1 MKDRIAIISENE
13 PAWLAEL
20 RQKAAD
26 DFANSTWSANK
37 YGLNVF
43 VNPKSVPLPSV
54 DDLDHAPAMIHAPAD
69 TLVLQLADALR
80 DDLRGDVLRRLFSA
94 YDSRDRIAAFHA
106 ALAETGTFIH
116 AHAGVRP
123 AAPVSIDVAMGGGTR
138 LDRTVVVAEPGAEL
152 TVIERTSSREPGG
165 RRVAATHVFAAPG
178 SKVTHISVQ
187 DASDDAAD
195 FTFRHAEVGA
205 NASVTWIDC
214 IIGGAYAK
222 SRMVTNL
229 TGEGAS
235 VGAKALFFGQGA
247 QIFDIKQTVNHLAS
261 RTHSDL
267 RSRGALAEASKA
279 IFRGLVRVEK
289 GTKGCVGDQRE
300 DVLLL
305 GARAEADA
313 IPMLEIGTDDVRCG
327 HGATVGRVDR
337 EKLFYLMSRGLSE
350 AAARRFLVEGFFA
363 PIIAEMRDEGLVDM
377 VQCLIDERLD
387 RAHAQ

>member
-1 MKDRIAIISENE
+1 MRDLIAAISENE

-43 VNPKSVPLPSV
+43 VNPKSVPAPTV
-54 DDLDHAPAMIHAPAD
+54 DDIDRSAATIHAPSD
-69 TLVLQLADALR
+69 LLVLRLEDALR
-80 DDLRGDVLRRLFSA
+80 DDLRGDVLRRLYSA
-94 YDSRDRIAAFHA
+94 YDTHDRIAAFHA
-106 ALAETGTFIH
+106 ALSEGGAFIH
-116 AHAGVRP
+116 AHAGVKP
-123 AAPVSIDVAMGGGTR
+123 EAPISIDAVMNAGTR
-138 LDRTVVVAEPGAEL
+138 LDRTIVVAEPGSEL

-165 RRVAATHVFAAPG
+165 RRVASTHVFAAPG

-187 DASDDAAD
+187 DAASDAAD
-195 FTFRHAEVGA
+195 FTFRRAEVGA

-222 SRMVTNL
+222 SRMVTDL
-229 TGEGAS
+229 VGEGAS
-235 VGAKALFFGQGA
+235 VGAKALFFGTGT
-247 QIFDIKQTVNHLAS
+247 QIIDVKQTVRHLAS
-261 RTHSDL
+261 HTHSDL
-267 RSRGALAEASKA
+267 RSRGVLADASKA
-279 IFRGLVRVEK
+279 VFRGLVRVEK
-289 GTKGCVGDQRE
+289 GTKGCVGNQRE

-350 AAARRFLVEGFFA
+350 TAARRFLVEGFFA

-387 RAHAQ
+387 RANAQ

>member
-26 DFANSTWSANK
+26 DFASSTWSQNK

-43 VNPKSVPLPSV
+43 VNPKSVPLPSAA
-54 DDLDHAPAMIHAPAD
+54 DLQHDEPVVHAPSE
-69 TLVLQLADALR
+69 TLVLRLEDALR
-80 DDLRGDVLRRLFSA
+80 DDLRGDILRKLFSS
-94 YDSRDRIAAFHA
+94 YDAHDRIAAFHV
-106 ALAETGTFIH
+106 ALADKGTFIH
-116 AHAGVRP
+116 AHAGVKP
-123 AAPVSIDVAMGGGTR
+123 EAAVTIDVVMNAGTR
-138 LDRTVVVAEPGAEL
+138 LDRSVIVAEPGSEL

-165 RRVAATHVFAAPG
+165 RRVASTHIFAAPG

-187 DASDDAAD
+187 DAANDAGD
-195 FTFRHAEVGA
+195 FTFRRAEVGA

-222 SRMVTNL
+222 SRMVTDL

-235 VGAKALFFGQGA
+235 VGAKALFFGNGTQV
-247 QIFDIKQTVNHLAS
+247 IDVKQTVRHLAS
-261 RTHSDL
+261 HTHSDL
-267 RSRGALAEASKA
+267 RSRGALADSSKA
-279 IFRGLVRVEK
+279 VFRGLVRVEK
-289 GTKGCVGDQRE
+289 GTKGCIGNQRE
-300 DVLLL
+300 DILLL

-313 IPMLEIGTDDVRCG
+313 VPMLEIGTDDVRCG
-327 HGATVGRVDR
+327 HGAAIGRIDR

-350 AAARRFLVEGFFA
+350 AAARRFLVSGFLA
-363 PIIAEMRDEGLVDM
+363 PIIADMRDEGLVDM

-387 RAHAQ
+387 RAETR